1 MPQNPLLFI
10 SVEGL
15 DVTIYWLH
23 LLVRQLSIF
32 PLGKGKETSTY
43 GQKSSCTQ
51 ALVYFSKLQA

>member
-23 LLVRQLSIF
+23 LLVRQLNIF
-32 PLGKGKETSTY
+32 PLGKGKETST
-43 GQKSSCTQ
+43 
-51 ALVYFSKLQA
+51 